1 MTETRGRPAFSS
13 FLLALSPRTSKNR
26 DKLSS
31 WKWSSGCS
39 LPFHKG
45 WEAAPWGPVS
55 SRHSSLGSR
64 GETRVLQQEFPGSA
78 LLWAASDE
86 RASGPSAHGCSVL
99 TLASGLPL
107 RSACFRLGSQWKE
120 PFWDRMR
127 REGQCLVQ
135 IVGSRSSQ
143 RGPSPRLLQKL
154 LPPPEAKAP
163 TGRPGQPGSSH
174 VLTQAAGPAP
184 GRSCRLGCAGPNCAC
199 RSVLGLLAHRQG
211 EASFQTQDPSPLLC
225 ASAVWW
231 SLWTPS
237 QKNVF
242 KCKKLSC
249 IHRNIKDT
257 S

>member
-99 TLASGLPL
+99 TLAWPSAQQPPSSALCMLQAWQPMKRAVL
-107 RSACFRLGSQWKE
+107 RPDEK
-120 PFWDRMR
+120 
-127 REGQCLVQ
+127 
-135 IVGSRSSQ
+135 
-143 RGPSPRLLQKL
+143 
-154 LPPPEAKAP
+154 
-163 TGRPGQPGSSH
+163 GR
-174 VLTQAAGPAP
+174 A
-184 GRSCRLGCAGPNCAC
+184 
-199 RSVLGLLAHRQG
+199 VLGANRGQQELPARAESTLAA
-211 EASFQTQDPSPLLC
+211 EAAPPS
-225 ASAVWW
+225 
-231 SLWTPS
+231 
-237 QKNVF
+237 
-242 KCKKLSC
+242 
-249 IHRNIKDT
+249 RG
-257 S
+257 